1 MERSARSR
9 KRVRDPI
16 PENFKSADEA
26 ARFWDTHSVA
36 DYLDQVKEV
45 PDVEINI
52 VRRHFRL
59 DKELARKIDRIA
71 RRRGVSAETLVNQWL
86 QQKAS

>member
-9 KRVRDPI
+9 KKVRDTI
-16 PENFKSADEA
+16 PGNFKSIDEA
-26 ARFWDTHSVA
+26 AQFWDTHSVA

-45 PDVEINI
+45 PNVEINI